1 MQLHDKV
8 QSACERT
15 SHARLNAPSS
25 YHATFLTS
33 ISSTRLMAR
42 AHGRLLTTL
51 PHASW
56 VLYLWKLKKR
66 FGQYSNLPKKKER
79 PPNIYKGVGRCCFWE
94 EKYSAGWQKLT
105 CGCEEAQEHEHNN
118 AKSGRYICKIPILFP
133 ALSGVCKMRRK
144 ERNTVQTKPASK
156 MAVERNTKKNNN
168 KRTQRFWNMC
178 QMERAEPKR

>member
-66 FGQYSNLPKKKER
+66 FGQYSNLPKKEGTTTKYIQGGREMLLLGREIFCWLTKISLRVWRSTRTWTQQRQKWEIYMQNSNSLSRSFGCMQNATER
-79 PPNIYKGVGRCCFWE
+79 TE
-94 EKYSAGWQKLT
+94 HSA
-105 CGCEEAQEHEHNN
+105 
-118 AKSGRYICKIPILFP
+118 AK
-133 ALSGVCKMRRK
+133 
-144 ERNTVQTKPASK
+144 TSK
-156 MAVERNTKKNNN
+156 
-168 KRTQRFWNMC
+168 
-178 QMERAEPKR
+178 